1 MRKTIMIVSALAI
14 IPVASFASS
23 FKLVNDSGSKL
34 SIHTG
39 TGVANLNKGSST
51 SITCKVGKKIYTAD
65 RGTKDKFIFKVNS
78 SHCGKTVK
86 LSSVM

>member
-1 MRKTIMIVSALAI
+1 MKKTIMILSALAI

-23 FKLVNDSGSKL
+23 FKLVNDTGSKI

-39 TGVANLNKGSST
+39 TGVSNLNKGSST
-51 SITCKVGKKIYTAD
+51 SITCKVGRSIYTAT
-65 RGTKDKFIFKVNS
+65 RGTKDNFLFKISS

>member
-1 MRKTIMIVSALAI
+1 MKKTIMILSALAI
-14 IPVASFASS
+14 IPVVSFASS
-23 FKLVNDSGSKL
+23 FKLVNDTGSKI

-51 SITCKVGKKIYTAD
+51 SITCKIGKKIYTAS
-65 RGTKDKFIFKVNS
+65 RGTKDKFLFKVSS

-86 LSSVM
+86 LSSEM